1 MPLLH
6 LPIQSGSD
14 KILKNEWKHSIKAYL
29 EIISSLKEK
38 IPKIEFA
45 SDFIIAYPGEEDDDF
60 KKTCELM
67 QKVKFINSYS
77 YIFSPRM
84 ALQPVRWKW

>member
-1 MPLLH
+1 M
-6 LPIQSGSD
+6 
-14 KILKNEWKHSIKAYL
+14 NRKHSIKAYL

-45 SDFIIAYPGEEDDDF
+45 SDFIIAYPGEKDDDF

-77 YIFSPRM
+77 YI
-84 ALQPVRWKW
+84 L